1 MHTKLPNS
9 NLCLLPYTVSS
20 VLVPYLP
27 EEIESLHSPDS
38 HHLMQCFSLW
48 PEEHLA
54 AGLPHVRGLP
64 LHTANPPPQ
73 TAGQE
78 HGLWSMRTSAIG

>member
-1 MHTKLPNS
+1 M
-9 NLCLLPYTVSS
+9 SS

-27 EEIESLHSPDS
+27 EEIESLHSLDS

-64 LHTANPPPQ
+64 LHAANPPPQ

-78 HGLWSMRTSAIG
+78 HGLWSMRTSAVG